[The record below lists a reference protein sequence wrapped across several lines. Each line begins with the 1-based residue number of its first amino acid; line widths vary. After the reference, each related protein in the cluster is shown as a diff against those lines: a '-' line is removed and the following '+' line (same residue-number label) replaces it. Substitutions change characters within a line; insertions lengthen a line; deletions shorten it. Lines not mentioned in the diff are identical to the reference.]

1 VDKRTQNLRVK
12 NSKKGLEKL
21 SSFTLKMGLKN
32 HSFLV
37 KRNKHYGR

>member
-1 VDKRTQNLRVK
+1 VDKRTQNLRAK

-21 SSFTLKMGLKN
+21 SSFTLKMGSN
-32 HSFLV
+32 INSFLV

>member
-32 HSFLV
+32 YPFLL